1 MTVNL
6 LSFSITTFDKNSAI
20 IINFKKNLKLFDSTL
35 FKKDLIKIGVNK
47 IDYLEIINQKSLE
60 KPKKSNENFNIF
72 IAYYLNKVRLIDN
85 I

>member
-1 MTVNL
+1 MKIAKDVLNYLIKMKKKT
-6 LSFSITTFDKNSAI
+6 
-20 IINFKKNLKLFDSTL
+20 KKNLKLFDSTL

-47 IDYLEIINQKSLE
+47 IDYLEIINRKTLQ
-60 KPKKSNENFNIF
+60 KPKRSSENFNVF